1 MLIVIGRARALP
13 GRRADLV
20 SAARD
25 VVAASRR
32 DEGCQSYGFFADLA
46 DEDTIVSVEIWRDQ
60 AALDAHMANEHT
72 QDFLTRT
79 SALLDGTPDMVFHQ
93 VLTPD

>member
-1 MLIVIGRARALP
+1 MLIAIGRARALS

-25 VVAASRR
+25 VVAASRK

-60 AALDAHMANEHT
+60 TALDAHMAHEHT
-72 QDFLTRT
+72 QDFLARA
-79 SALLDGTPDMVFHQ
+79 SGLIDGTPDMAVHE
-93 VLTPD
+93 VLAPD